1 MTIHIRPETPADIPA
16 IFHVNQRAFGR
27 DNEARLVNK
36 LRGEN
41 AITLSLVAQ
50 VDEAIVGHI
59 LFSPVTIRDG
69 ETEWQALG
77 LGPVAVLPE
86 FQKQGIGSKLIRA
99 ALAELKMR
107 GHGVVIVLGHAEY
120 YPRFGFQP
128 SQPFGIRWE
137 VDVPAEVFM
146 LTELTPGALRGR
158 RGVVRYH
165 PAFADV

>member
-1 MTIHIRPETPADIPA
+1 MSLIIRPETPADIPA
-16 IFHVNQRAFGR
+16 IFHVHQRAFGR

-41 AITLSLVAQ
+41 AIVLSLVAQ

-86 FQKQGIGSKLIRA
+86 FQNQGIGSKLIRA
-99 ALAELKMR
+99 GLAELKAQ
-107 GHGVVIVLGHAEY
+107 GHGIVIVLGHAEY
-120 YPRFGFQP
+120 YPRFGFKP
-128 SQPFGIRWE
+128 SKPLGIQWE
-137 VDVPAEVFM
+137 VNVPEEVFM
-146 LTELTPGALRGR
+146 VAELKEGALHGR
-158 RGVVRYH
+158 TGIVRYH
-165 PAFADV
+165 PLFGMV

>member
-1 MTIHIRPETPADIPA
+1 MTIHIRPETPADIAA
-16 IFHVNQRAFGR
+16 IFHVHQRAFGR

-41 AITLSLVAQ
+41 AIVLSLVAQ

-59 LFSPVTIRDG
+59 LFSPVTIHDG
-69 ETEWQALG
+69 ETEWRALG
-77 LGPVAVLPE
+77 LGPVAILPE

-99 ALAELKMR
+99 GLAELKAQ
-107 GHGVVIVLGHAEY
+107 GHDVVIVLGHADY

-128 SQPFGIRWE
+128 TQPFGIRWE

>member
-1 MTIHIRPETPADIPA
+1 MTIHIRPETPADAPA
-16 IFHVNQRAFGR
+16 IFHVHQRAFGR

-41 AITLSLVAQ
+41 AITLSLAAQ
-50 VDEAIVGHI
+50 MDEAIVGHI
-59 LFSPVTIRDG
+59 LFSPVTIRDS

-86 FQKQGIGSKLIRA
+86 FQNQGIGSKLIRA
-99 ALAELKMR
+99 GLAELKMR

-128 SQPFGIRWE
+128 TQPFGIRWE
-137 VDVPAEVFM
+137 IDVPAEVFM